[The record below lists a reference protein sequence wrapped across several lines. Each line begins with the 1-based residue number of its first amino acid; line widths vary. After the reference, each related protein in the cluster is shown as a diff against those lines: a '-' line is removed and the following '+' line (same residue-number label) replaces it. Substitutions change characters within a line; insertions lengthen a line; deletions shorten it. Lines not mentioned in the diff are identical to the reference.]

1 MLTAKIAQRI
11 ADEVVESLGYNINV
25 MNEQGVIIGSGT
37 PARIGDFHETA
48 MQVIR
53 DCRIYEVSEQEASSL
68 QGVRPGINMPIL
80 SGGEVVGVVGITGD
94 PAQVRGIARLV
105 KMTAELIME
114 QEEASYQF
122 YMHRNDKEAFVTGLL
137 NDAAVGHEEGLKS
150 WADSLGYDIALPR
163 VACVLDF
170 GGRKQAGGLA
180 EREAILERVK
190 RGGLHLRQD
199 ISVNFGGYILIF
211 KSLTDT
217 SPWGLERQLCAYR
230 ESVCGELTPELAG
243 AMKCFV
249 GGYYGGIEGYH
260 KSYKDAVRLSSRL
273 GAGAGPVNFTH
284 RNCVCT
290 VYDGLP
296 EELRARMLQPYVDR
310 LCLEMGEGTKE
321 IVRTAEK
328 LIQYGFHYERAAEE
342 LFVHKNTIAFRKR
355 KLDDCLGLD
364 PKGNSNDLL
373 LLALILQ
380 QYWQSEQE

>member
-170 GGRKQAGGLA
+170 GGRKQAGGWPSGRPFSSA
-180 EREAILERVK
+180 SSAAAFICARISRSTSAAI
-190 RGGLHLRQD
+190 
-199 ISVNFGGYILIF
+199 
-211 KSLTDT
+211 
-217 SPWGLERQLCAYR
+217 
-230 ESVCGELTPELAG
+230 
-243 AMKCFV
+243 
-249 GGYYGGIEGYH
+249 
-260 KSYKDAVRLSSRL
+260 SSFSK
-273 GAGAGPVNFTH
+273 A
-284 RNCVCT
+284 
-290 VYDGLP
+290 
-296 EELRARMLQPYVDR
+296 
-310 LCLEMGEGTKE
+310 
-321 IVRTAEK
+321 
-328 LIQYGFHYERAAEE
+328 
-342 LFVHKNTIAFRKR
+342 
-355 KLDDCLGLD
+355 
-364 PKGNSNDLL
+364 
-373 LLALILQ
+373 
-380 QYWQSEQE
+380 